1 MRSNSSSLSIY
12 KILKLKDKKDKL
24 GKVVRIEV
32 KGLFDQELI
41 WKIRSRFPRAERDF
55 RGRRRA
61 FLDNGTGTLVLGK
74 AAEEEARARV
84 DFSANVD
91 GIFDESKGAEEIIYE
106 GRSAIADLLNA
117 PSPDNIVSGESATS
131 LLFHLSYAIGK
142 KLTGSENVVSTDYEH
157 YANLS
162 PWFELKRRGLIKEV
176 RLARF
181 KEDGSLDLDHLG
193 SLVDDKTCVVS
204 VSAASNV
211 LGTKTDLESVGR
223 LAREVE
229 AYFIV
234 DAVHHIPHGPI
245 DVQVVNCDFLI
256 FSGYKFFCSHGSFMY
271 GRREC
276 LEELKPYKVKPAPS
290 YPPVS
295 WELGTRDQAKF
306 AAIKA
311 VIDHHVWLAKQVED
325 KFEGKF
331 TGYRDRRRALK
342 IALAAVEEYE
352 KTISRAMLEGTSNAP
367 GLNEMSHV
375 KLYGILD
382 SSRVDERDPTF
393 SFEVEGMDPDEV
405 VRRLWVDYAIALRA
419 EDYYSRVPDVYK
431 KPKIIR
437 ATFVQYNTLEEA
449 ENLLKGLAEMKS

>member
-1 MRSNSSSLSIY
+1 
-12 KILKLKDKKDKL
+12 
-24 GKVVRIEV
+24 
-32 KGLFDQELI
+32 LFDQELI
-41 WKIRSRFPRAERDF
+41 RKIRARFPRVERDF

-61 FLDNGTGTLVLGK
+61 FLDNGTGTLVLGR

-91 GIFDESKGAEEIIYE
+91 GIFDESKKANEVIYE
-106 GRSAIADLLNA
+106 GRLAIADLLNA

-162 PWFELKRRGLIKEV
+162 PWFELKRRGRLNEV

-181 KEDGSLDLDHLG
+181 KEDGTLDLDHLG
-193 SLVDDKTCVVS
+193 SLIDEKTCVVS

-211 LGTKTDLESVGR
+211 LGTKTNLESVGK

-245 DVQVVNCDFLI
+245 DVQTLDCDFLV
-256 FSGYKFFCSHGSFMY
+256 FSGYKFFCSHGGFMY
-271 GRREC
+271 GKKEC
-276 LEELKPYKVKPAPS
+276 LEELKPFKVKPAPS
-290 YPPVS
+290 YPPES

-311 VIDHHVWLAKQVED
+311 VIDHHVWLAEQVED
-325 KFEGKF
+325 KFKGKF
-331 TGYRDRRRALK
+331 TSYSGRRRALK
-342 IALAAVEEYE
+342 VALAAVEEYE
-352 KTISRAMLEGTSNAP
+352 KAISKAILEGIDDVP
-367 GLNEMSHV
+367 GLNEMPNV
-375 KLYGILD
+375 KLYGIAD
-382 SSRVDERDPTF
+382 SKRVDERDPTF

-405 VRRLWVDYAIALRA
+405 VRRFWIDYAIALRA
-419 EDYYSRVPDVYK
+419 EDYYSRVSDVYK

-449 ENLLKGLAEMKS
+449 KNLLKALAEMKP